1 VITNERQ
8 YAITKAQAERFK
20 QALADAGKPGGKP
33 LHPRALKA
41 MREGLESQLKELQA
55 ELSEY
60 EKLRDGTMT
69 TIVVDSIAALAV
81 GLIKARIVRNWTQ
94 RELAER
100 LGLPEQQVQRY
111 EATLYKGVAMERLQE
126 VADAL
131 KIRVQEVITIE
142 RG

>member
-1 VITNERQ
+1 MITNERQ
-8 YAITKAQAERFK
+8 YAITKAQVERFK
-20 QALADAGKPGGKP
+20 QALADAGKQGGKA

-41 MREGLESQLKELQA
+41 MREGLESQLKDLQE
-55 ELSEY
+55 ELSDY

-69 TIVVDSIAALAV
+69 TIVVDSILELAV

-94 RELAER
+94 KELAER

-111 EATLYKGVAMERLQE
+111 EATLYKGVAVERLQE

-131 KIRVQEVITIE
+131 KVRVQEVITIE

>member
-20 QALADAGKPGGKP
+20 QALADSGKPGGKP
-33 LHPRALKA
+33 LHPRASKA
-41 MREGLESQLKELQA
+41 MREGLESQLRDLQA

-60 EKLRDGTMT
+60 ETLRDGTTT
-69 TIVVDSIAALAV
+69 TIVVDSIAELAV